1 MSWSRT
7 DDAGVPA
14 RGGLILPR
22 GAGLA
27 TSSRGPGRGG
37 RCGRV
42 GAPSCLARPAA
53 NRRKLCSM
61 LKGFSVLAFL
71 VAGLML
77 PPSAHADCV
86 TQITGEVICGTG
98 PCNTDMKGQAS
109 CAQYRFGTAV
119 RTSCGDAAKFEG
131 DFRVR
136 PPTSRCYGQVVCGR
150 GRCVTT
156 FRGEIVCSVL
166 DGGGAVIQIDGT
178 VRCDGACEAAS
189 PDLCERR
196 PAGR

>member
-1 MSWSRT
+1 LGS
-7 DDAGVPA
+7 AC
-14 RGGLILPR
+14 RGEAAVKILP
-22 GAGLA
+22 
-27 TSSRGPGRGG
+27 SRHR
-37 RCGRV
+37 
-42 GAPSCLARPAA
+42 
-53 NRRKLCSM
+53 NRRRVAPMVK
-61 LKGFSVLAFL
+61 KGLPVLALL
-71 VAGLML
+71 VAML
-77 PPSAHADCV
+77 LPSAHADCV
-86 TQITGEVICGTG
+86 TQLTGEVICGTG

-119 RTSCGDAAKFEG
+119 RTSCGDRPFEG

-156 FRGEIVCSVL
+156 WRGEIVCSVL
-166 DGGGAVIQIDGT
+166 DGGGAAIQIDGT